1 MILTRVIPN
10 YDWSNAHVEWARGL
24 PFYIHRLKQ
33 LGLDTRDGPF
43 LDAGC
48 GTGQW
53 VDALASLGK
62 EAVGIDV
69 RNSRL
74 EIASIFLHGQ
84 THLIRASVETL
95 PVRDG
100 LFKNIICYGVIMFV
114 DAQKTLA
121 EFNRVSCN
129 NAHLYLCWNAIGW
142 SLHLILSRKY
152 NRSVKF
158 QALQTILNTWQER
171 KGTKYF
177 SMTRMVGMLERAGFE
192 VLTKDSEGSIT
203 VGSLDP
209 RTVYGKGFGGF
220 DKVLEALAVKTTVK
234 THRPQTRRELH

>member
-1 MILTRVIPN
+1 MILTRMIPN

-95 PVRDG
+95 PFRDG
-100 LFKNIICYGVIMFV
+100 LFKSIICYGVIMFV

-129 NAHLYLCWNAIGW
+129 DARLYLCWNAIGW
-142 SLHLILSRKY
+142 SLYLILSRKY

-158 QALQTILNTWQER
+158 QALQTILNTWRER

-177 SMTRMVGMLERAGFE
+177 SMRRMVEMLEGAGFQ
-192 VLTKDSEGSIT
+192 VLAKDSEGFIT
-203 VGSLDP
+203 VNSMEA
-209 RTVYGKGFGGF
+209 RAVYDKGFTWL
-220 DKVLEALAVKTTVK
+220 DRVLEALAVK
-234 THRPQTRRELH
+234 RQC